1 MILIFIELIAH
12 SYCDLR
18 SQVIKIVIF
27 LIVATLAITKQF
39 IQLIYINLIVNKILE
54 VGMDVLQEWAEHLIA
69 TGTFEHR
76 QVFVFFVYFVFLLLP
91 FFVFKHRQ
99 EFEFLSL
106 CPSGAHRHVFVS
118 FFSFDIFPYQAKQQE
133 RREHLHVRWKG
144 CTRAGAGSCR
154 QLVSNSLTKYSRK
167 QFEQIF

>member
-1 MILIFIELIAH
+1 M
-12 SYCDLR
+12 
-18 SQVIKIVIF
+18 IF
-27 LIVATLAITKQF
+27 LIVATMAITKQL
-39 IQLIYINLIVNKILE
+39 IQLMYINHLIVNKMLE
-54 VGMDVLQEWAEHLIA
+54 VRMDVLQEWAEHLIA

-154 QLVSNSLTKYSRK
+154 QLVSNSLTKYLKKWSD
-167 QFEQIF
+167 QIF